1 MTAAQ
6 EQGHKWVDTKN
17 YENFLK
23 NCVQYGRSKSQWV
36 NNGCPETK
44 PNGEPIEDDGV
55 RGGDEQ

>member
-6 EQGHKWVDTKN
+6 EQGHKWVETKN

-36 NNGCPETK
+36 SKGCPETK
-44 PNGEPIEDDGV
+44 PNGEAVKADASV
-55 RGGDEQ
+55 WGDEE

>member
-6 EQGHKWVDTKN
+6 EQGHNWVETKN

-36 NNGCPETK
+36 SKGCPETK
-44 PNGEPIEDDGV
+44 PNGEAV
-55 RGGDEQ
+55 KAAASA